1 MSRDEIYNLLTELA
15 NKRSAK
21 YSPEMQDSF
30 KTGYLKAYL
39 AQIIKDDPKLIA
51 DLKFVMTLD
60 F

>member
-21 YSPEMQDSF
+21 VRPELQDTF
-30 KTGYLKAYL
+30 KVGYLKNYL
-39 AQIIKDDPKLIA
+39 AEIIKDDPKMIA